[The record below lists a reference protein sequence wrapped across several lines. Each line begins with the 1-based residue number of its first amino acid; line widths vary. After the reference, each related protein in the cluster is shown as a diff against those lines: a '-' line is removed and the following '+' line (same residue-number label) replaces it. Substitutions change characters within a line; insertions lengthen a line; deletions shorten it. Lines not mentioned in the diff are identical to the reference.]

1 MEDLHVTDIARVVQQ
16 VIAPAFMLAGIG
28 TFLSVMA
35 QRLARII
42 DRAREVS
49 YDPEDPE
56 ETADLAALRDQLA
69 IRAKLI
75 QRGIV
80 MCTLAAIVIC
90 GLIALMFVDAL
101 VERSLARLIVLV
113 FIGVMGTVVVGL
125 TYFLREVFVATAA
138 LRARH
143 IRSGDPKVRNAV

>member
-1 MEDLHVTDIARVVQQ
+1 MSDLHVTEIARVVQQ
-16 VIAPAFMLAGIG
+16 VIAPAFMMAGIG

-49 YDPEDPE
+49 YDADDPD

-80 MCTLAAIVIC
+80 LCTLAAIVIC
-90 GLIALMFVDAL
+90 GLIALMFLDAL
-101 VERSLARLIVLV
+101 IHDSLARLIGFV
-113 FIGVMGTVVVGL
+113 FIGVMGTMMVGL
-125 TYFLREVFVATAA
+125 TYFLREVFVATAS

>member
-1 MEDLHVTDIARVVQQ
+1 MEALHVTDIARVVQQ

-49 YDPEDPE
+49 YDSEDPD

-90 GLIALMFVDAL
+90 GLIALMFLDAL
-101 VERSLARLIVLV
+101 VQPSLARVIAFV
-113 FIGVMGTVVVGL
+113 FIGVMGTVMVGL
-125 TYFLREVFVATAA
+125 TYFLREVFVATAS

-143 IRSGDPKVRNAV
+143 IRTGDPKVRNAV

>member
-1 MEDLHVTDIARVVQQ
+1 MDELHVTDIARVVQQ
-16 VIAPAFMLAGIG
+16 VIAPAFMMAGIG

-49 YDPEDPE
+49 YDADDPTE
-56 ETADLAALRDQLA
+56 SADLAALRDQLA

-80 MCTLAAIVIC
+80 MCTFAAIVIC
-90 GLIALMFVDAL
+90 GLIALMFLDAL
-101 VERSLARLIVLV
+101 IHYSLARVIGFV
-113 FIGVMGTVVVGL
+113 FIGVMGTVMVGL
-125 TYFLREVFVATAA
+125 IYFLREVFVATAS

>member
-1 MEDLHVTDIARVVQQ
+1 
-16 VIAPAFMLAGIG
+16 MLAGIG

-49 YDPEDPE
+49 YDSDDPE

-90 GLIALMFVDAL
+90 SLIALMFVDAL
-101 VERSLARLIVLV
+101 VERSLARPIVLV
-113 FIGVMGTVVVGL
+113 FIGVMGTVIVGL
-125 TYFLREVFVATAA
+125 TYFLREVFVATAS

>member
-1 MEDLHVTDIARVVQQ
+1 MDELHVTDIARVVQQ

-49 YDPEDPE
+49 YDSDDPE

-90 GLIALMFVDAL
+90 GLIALMFLDAL
-101 VERSLARLIVLV
+101 VQPSLARLIGFV
-113 FIGVMGTVVVGL
+113 FIGVMGTVMVGL
-125 TYFLREVFVATAA
+125 TYFLREVFVATAS